1 MEREERETIA
11 KILARP
17 GAKELWT
24 KLQAEAWLA
33 PFLVVEGDRA
43 LRRLGFT
50 MAVVELCE
58 RIEPGRKIEETVYM
72 RIQREWEERKARG
85 EKVADEPPEYCG
97 RGRPPNGFVRPT
109 GKKDRGTC
117 CSCEVDVSLNK
128 NGTARKHYAGGQV
141 CFGSLKPPSEK
152 GA

>member
-1 MEREERETIA
+1 MDREERETIA

-17 GAKELWT
+17 GAKALWT
-24 KLQAEAWLA
+24 KLQTEAWLA

-85 EKVADEPPEYCG
+85 ETVTSAPPEYCG

-109 GKKDRGTC
+109 GKKDRATC
-117 CSCEVDVSLNK
+117 CSCEVEVSLNK
-128 NGTARKHYAGGQV
+128 NGTIRKHYAGGQV
-141 CFGSLKPPSEK
+141 CFGSLRPPKADE
-152 GA
+152 

>member
-33 PFLVVEGDRA
+33 PFLVVEGDRV

-58 RIEPGRKIEETVYM
+58 RIEPNRKIEETVYM

-85 EKVADEPPEYCG
+85 EKVTPVPPEYCG

-128 NGTARKHYAGGQV
+128 NGTIRKHYAGGQV
-141 CFGSLKPPSEK
+141 CFGSLRPPKADE
-152 GA
+152 